1 MDKAGGSNT
10 DAIRAQLLETEGVV
24 NAVVWENDTD
34 EMDEAGLL
42 PHSIQAIVY
51 GGTDTNVAA
60 AIHARKA
67 AGIQTCGTSS
77 AQLLDASGKLRTIR
91 FSRPTAVPIHVR
103 ISSLVT
109 DAAYPGDGAL
119 KAAVV
124 DYIGSEGA
132 SLAASGLSIGQTLY
146 YNRLMCP
153 INETQGVVDYIL
165 EVSTDG
171 AAWQKAN
178 IVLTALQ
185 KAVTSPDKVVISR

>member
-1 MDKAGGSNT
+1 M
-10 DAIRAQLLETEGVV
+10 
-24 NAVVWENDTD
+24 
-34 EMDEAGLL
+34 
-42 PHSIQAIVY
+42 
-51 GGTDTNVAA
+51 
-60 AIHARKA
+60 
-67 AGIQTCGTSS
+67 
-77 AQLLDASGKLRTIR
+77 
-91 FSRPTAVPIHVR
+91 PIHVR

-109 DAAYPGDGAL
+109 DAAYPGDDTL

-124 DYIGSEGA
+124 DYIGSEGT
-132 SLAASGLSIGQTLY
+132 SLAASGLSIGETVY

-165 EVSTDG
+165 EISTDG